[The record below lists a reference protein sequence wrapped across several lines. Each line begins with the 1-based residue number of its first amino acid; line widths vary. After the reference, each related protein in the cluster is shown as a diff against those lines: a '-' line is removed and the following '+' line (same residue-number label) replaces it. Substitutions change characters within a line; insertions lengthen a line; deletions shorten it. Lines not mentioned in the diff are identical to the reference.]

1 MKRIIT
7 LFLLLVFACS
17 LGAQVETR
25 GSDFWVTFGNNAN
38 APSNSVYLQLRIV
51 AKQAVTGRITFT
63 ENNKVVPFSI
73 SDNDAFNYTL
83 TQEDRAAS
91 YSLGTGISSKSIR
104 IQTDNDIP
112 VTVYA
117 FNTYAALAD
126 ATNLLPVPTLGSD
139 YYHLGRAAVNSNFT
153 DNYMVVAT
161 QDNTIVYENGSD
173 VAHLSKGQVYFRRAD
188 NMSQDLSGRHITS
201 NNPIAYFTA
210 HNYHQI
216 DGGGDNIFQQLT
228 SVETWGTKFIVP
240 VSLRGVELIRIVA
253 SHNNTKVTQTGAVL
267 PKTVTPAQQTYTLNA
282 GEFVELQISLA
293 NKGCYIESDKP
304 VQVCSY
310 MVGMNYNNGAVGN
323 GDESLVW
330 IPPVEQS
337 VQTALIAPFT
347 SDRLSSHYALIVTP
361 TATKEKTTIK
371 IGAGQTM
378 LLSSQNGTWYDN
390 PSSGMS
396 FYNLQLT
403 ESSASYLFDN
413 EEGLIVYGYGF
424 GSYISYYYMAASSIR
439 QLNPSFYINDVH
451 FQNANGQT
459 YCNGSFKFKA
469 ELNFPLSANPGHIKW
484 YVNGV
489 EEPTAQD
496 KIEWTKSSFPLKT
509 PQEIKLVVIGEDG
522 KQLTIKS
529 TITVV
534 DPKPLKI
541 TGDRFICPPAKSTVL
556 TAESGPTRYQ
566 WYYNGNPILGAI
578 ENTYTVT
585 SDKAGQYSVIGS
597 YGKCTSP
604 MSDTV
609 TVVDGCN
616 ATLNV
621 TYNGNGSNSGTVPTD
636 EKSPYVEDAEVT
648 VKGLGDLKRTD
659 ATFIGWSFTQ
669 KQGVITAKSDEPTDL
684 KKENDKFTIKT
695 DTTLYATW
703 AVDKKGPNGQGDNV
717 PDYLQNGVTYNGNGG
732 TGAAPTDNNL
742 YNANTQVEVKDSG
755 SLVRT
760 GAAFVGWS
768 FTQKELIKKASDLPS
783 DLKTKGQNFTITQDT
798 TLFAVWGE
806 DKTGPNGTSDGIPDY
821 LQKGLTYNGNNQTS
835 GDAPVDNNRYN
846 SGTSVAV
853 KDSGT
858 MVRTEAV
865 FLGWSFAQKGLIT
878 QAADE
883 PADLKKTGAHFNI
896 TADTTLFAVWAIDKT
911 GPGGTPDGKPD
922 YSQAGVTYKGNDN
935 TGGTAPVDSKLYN
948 DNDDVKVLDK
958 GDLVRTDAVFLGW
971 LFEQK
976 PLITKKADVPATIY
990 QKDATF
996 KYSAN
1001 QKTLFALWGED
1012 KTGPNGTSDGIADY
1026 LQNGVTYNGNN
1037 QSSGAAP
1044 VDANR
1049 YNNGENVTVK
1059 DSGSLVRT
1067 QAVFIGWS
1075 FTQKPVITKAADEP
1089 ADLKKKGA
1097 TFTSTSDTT
1106 LYAVWAIDKTG
1117 PNGTPDGKPDY
1128 SQDGVTYDGNGHT
1141 EGAAPT
1147 DNSLYNDNDEVTA
1160 KDKGTLK
1167 RTEAVFIGWLF
1178 NSHALVTKAADVPTG
1193 LKQAGDKFNYSST
1206 TNKLY
1211 AIWGQDKTGP
1221 NGNSDNIPDYLQKG
1235 VTYDGNE
1242 NSTGTAPTDNKR
1254 YNNNDAVTVLGK
1266 DDLTRD
1272 KAAFVG
1278 WSFGKKSLLTTKA
1291 EHDAVTDLKKEHE
1304 TFTIT
1309 TDTTLFAVWGKDETG
1324 PAGQS
1329 DDVPDYLQNGVT
1341 YDGNGGTGAAPT
1353 DANRYDNNATV
1364 TVKGKEQL
1372 TRNQA
1377 VFIGWSFGVHPLVE
1391 TSAAQ
1396 SAITDLK
1403 QPGGTFAI
1411 TADTTLYAVWAVD
1424 KTGPSGTPDGKPDY
1438 SQDGVTYH
1446 ANGASGTAPQDANLY
1461 NNDDQVTIKDK
1472 GDLTL
1477 NQTVFIG
1484 WHTSGVSI
1492 VTTASAVPADMK
1504 QPNQQVSYSSAL
1516 ANLYAVWGE
1525 DKTGPN
1531 GQSDNVPDYLQKGV
1545 TYDANG
1551 ATGTVPTDPNRYQ
1564 DSTMVTVKD
1573 KGNLALSGTMFIG
1586 WTFQSSDPSRITT
1599 EAQADAVK
1607 DHLIQPGAKFLIRN
1621 DVTLYAV
1628 WADDANGN
1636 GIPDY
1641 EEIQVTWHPG
1651 VMLNKAGAPKNRP
1664 VSKKRPVT
1672 FTTQDFAMRG
1682 YVLIGWSAQRK
1693 PILRTLA
1700 AEKQVNP
1707 LYLVGHT
1714 RTLTPP
1720 GPYTF
1725 YAVWA
1730 IDANNNGSP
1739 DYADNRNEI
1748 QTRRASLLRGT
1759 SEDQIDQSESQLEAA
1774 AIRVWAH
1781 EGVLYI
1787 ESDRRARAEVYTRSG
1802 ALYKRIDVA
1811 EGQTR
1816 EPLAEGFYVVVIDGK
1831 THKVV
1836 VK

>member
-1 MKRIIT
+1 M
-7 LFLLLVFACS
+7 
-17 LGAQVETR
+17 
-25 GSDFWVTFGNNAN
+25 
-38 APSNSVYLQLRIV
+38 
-51 AKQAVTGRITFT
+51 
-63 ENNKVVPFSI
+63 
-73 SDNDAFNYTL
+73 
-83 TQEDRAAS
+83 
-91 YSLGTGISSKSIR
+91 
-104 IQTDNDIP
+104 
-112 VTVYA
+112 
-117 FNTYAALAD
+117 
-126 ATNLLPVPTLGSD
+126 
-139 YYHLGRAAVNSNFT
+139 
-153 DNYMVVAT
+153 
-161 QDNTIVYENGSD
+161 
-173 VAHLSKGQVYFRRAD
+173 
-188 NMSQDLSGRHITS
+188 
-201 NNPIAYFTA
+201 
-210 HNYHQI
+210 
-216 DGGGDNIFQQLT
+216 
-228 SVETWGTKFIVP
+228 
-240 VSLRGVELIRIVA
+240 
-253 SHNNTKVTQTGAVL
+253 
-267 PKTVTPAQQTYTLNA
+267 
-282 GEFVELQISLA
+282 ELQISLA

-378 LLSSQNGTWYDN
+378 LLSSQGGTWYDN

-636 EKSPYVEDAEVT
+636 EKSPYVDNAEVT

-669 KQGVITAKSDEPTDL
+669 KGLITAKSDEPTDL

-703 AVDKKGPNGQGDNV
+703 AVDKKGPNGNGDNV

-732 TGAAPTDNNL
+732 TGAAPTDDNL

-865 FLGWSFAQKGLIT
+865 FLGWSFAQKPLIT

-1026 LQNGVTYNGNN
+1026 LQNGVTYNGNGGT
-1037 QSSGAAP
+1037 GAAP
-1044 VDANR
+1044 TDNNLYNANTQV
-1049 YNNGENVTVK
+1049 EVK

-1067 QAVFIGWS
+1067 GTAFVGWS
-1075 FTQKPVITKAADEP
+1075 FTQKELIKKASDLSS
-1089 ADLKKKGA
+1089 DLKTKGQN
-1097 TFTSTSDTT
+1097 FTITQDTT
-1106 LYAVWAIDKTG
+1106 FFAVWGEDKTG

-1128 SQDGVTYDGNGHT
+1128 SQDGVTYYANGGT
-1141 EGAAPT
+1141 GDAPT

-1160 KDKGTLK
+1160 KDKGTLAH
-1167 RTEAVFIGWLF
+1167 TEAVFIGWLF

-1242 NSTGTAPTDNKR
+1242 SSTGTAPTDNKR
-1254 YNNNDAVTVLGK
+1254 YNSNDTVTILGK
-1266 DDLTRD
+1266 NDLTRD

-1341 YDGNGGTGAAPT
+1341 YNGNGGTGAAPT

-1438 SQDGVTYH
+1438 SQEGVTYH

-1461 NNDDQVTIKDK
+1461 NNGDQVTIKDK

-1477 NQTVFIG
+1477 NQMVFIG
-1484 WHTSGVSI
+1484 WHTSSVSV

-1545 TYDANG
+1545 TYVGNG
-1551 ATGTVPTDPNRYQ
+1551 NDGGAVPVDNNRYN
-1564 DSTMVTVKD
+1564 DSTMVTVKG
-1573 KGNLALSGTMFIG
+1573 KGTLTRTKAAFIG
-1586 WTFQSSDPSRITT
+1586 WSFGTSSLITAKTDEPSDLMKPDTAIRITSDLT
-1599 EAQADAVK
+1599 F
-1607 DHLIQPGAKFLIRN
+1607 H
-1621 DVTLYAV
+1621 AV
-1628 WADDANGN
+1628 WAKDANQN

-1641 EEIQVTWHPG
+1641 DEVDITWHPG
-1651 VMLNKAGAPKNRP
+1651 VQARAGRQW
-1664 VSKKRPVT
+1664 VETVT
-1672 FTTQDFAMRG
+1672 KGDLRLTNSRFAIRG
-1682 YVLIGWSAQRK
+1682 YVLIGWSDRMK
-1693 PILRTLA
+1693 PLVTSQA
-1700 AEKQVNP
+1700 TEDKVTP
-1707 LYLVGHT
+1707 LYKVGASLNVIEN
-1714 RTLTPP
+1714 RKL
-1720 GPYTF
+1720 F
-1725 YAVWA
+1725 AVWA
-1730 IDANNNGSP
+1730 IDKNNDGSP
-1739 DYADNRNEI
+1739 DYRDGTNKLESG
-1748 QTRRASLLRGT
+1748 RASLLRGT
-1759 SEDQIDQSESQLEAA
+1759 SEDQIDQTAPELEAA
-1774 AIRVWAH
+1774 SIRVWAH

-1831 THKVV
+1831 TYKVV
-1836 VK
+1836 VR

>member
-1 MKRIIT
+1 
-7 LFLLLVFACS
+7 
-17 LGAQVETR
+17 
-25 GSDFWVTFGNNAN
+25 
-38 APSNSVYLQLRIV
+38 
-51 AKQAVTGRITFT
+51 
-63 ENNKVVPFSI
+63 
-73 SDNDAFNYTL
+73 
-83 TQEDRAAS
+83 
-91 YSLGTGISSKSIR
+91 
-104 IQTDNDIP
+104 
-112 VTVYA
+112 
-117 FNTYAALAD
+117 
-126 ATNLLPVPTLGSD
+126 
-139 YYHLGRAAVNSNFT
+139 
-153 DNYMVVAT
+153 MVVAT
-161 QDNTIVYENGSD
+161 QDNTIVYENGKD

-240 VSLRGVELIRIVA
+240 VSLREVELIRIVA

-267 PKTVTPAQQTYTLNA
+267 PKTATPAQQTYTLNA

-293 NKGCYIESDKP
+293 NKGGYIESDKP

-378 LLSSQNGTWYDN
+378 LLSSQGGTWYDN

-541 TGDRFICPPAKSTVL
+541 TGDRFICPPAKNTVL

-616 ATLNV
+616 ATLDV

-636 EKSPYVEDAEVT
+636 EKSPYVDDAEVT
-648 VKGLGDLKRTD
+648 VKGLGYLKRTD

-717 PDYLQNGVTYNGNGG
+717 PDYLQNGVTYNGNHS
-732 TGAAPTDNNL
+732 TSGAAPTDDNL

-755 SLVRT
+755 SLVCT

-768 FTQKELIKKASDLPS
+768 FTQKELIKKASDLSS

-806 DKTGPNGTSDGIPDY
+806 DKTGPNGT
-821 LQKGLTYNGNNQTS
+821 
-835 GDAPVDNNRYN
+835 
-846 SGTSVAV
+846 
-853 KDSGT
+853 
-858 MVRTEAV
+858 
-865 FLGWSFAQKGLIT
+865 
-878 QAADE
+878 
-883 PADLKKTGAHFNI
+883 
-896 TADTTLFAVWAIDKT
+896 
-911 GPGGTPDGKPD
+911 
-922 YSQAGVTYKGNDN
+922 
-935 TGGTAPVDSKLYN
+935 
-948 DNDDVKVLDK
+948 
-958 GDLVRTDAVFLGW
+958 
-971 LFEQK
+971 
-976 PLITKKADVPATIY
+976 
-990 QKDATF
+990 
-996 KYSAN
+996 
-1001 QKTLFALWGED
+1001 
-1012 KTGPNGTSDGIADY
+1012 
-1026 LQNGVTYNGNN
+1026 
-1037 QSSGAAP
+1037 
-1044 VDANR
+1044 
-1049 YNNGENVTVK
+1049 
-1059 DSGSLVRT
+1059 
-1067 QAVFIGWS
+1067 
-1075 FTQKPVITKAADEP
+1075 
-1089 ADLKKKGA
+1089 
-1097 TFTSTSDTT
+1097 
-1106 LYAVWAIDKTG
+1106 
-1117 PNGTPDGKPDY
+1117 PDGKPDY
-1128 SQDGVTYDGNGHT
+1128 SQDGVTYYANGGT
-1141 EGAAPT
+1141 GDAPT
-1147 DNSLYNDNDEVTA
+1147 DNSLYNDNEEVTA
-1160 KDKGTLK
+1160 KDKGTLAY
-1167 RTEAVFIGWLF
+1167 TEAVFIGWLF

-1221 NGNSDNIPDYLQKG
+1221 NGGADGIADYLQKG

-1266 DDLTRD
+1266 NNLTRD

-1291 EHDAVTDLKKEHE
+1291 EHDAVTDLKKENE

-1329 DDVPDYLQNGVT
+1329 DDVPDYLQMGVT
-1341 YDGNGGTGAAPT
+1341 YNGNGGTGAAPT

-1461 NNDDQVTIKDK
+1461 NNGDQVTIKDK

-1492 VTTASAVPADMK
+1492 VTTASAVPADLK

-1545 TYDANG
+1545 TYVGNG
-1551 ATGTVPTDPNRYQ
+1551 NDGGVAPVDNNRYN
-1564 DSTMVTVKD
+1564 DSTMVTVKG
-1573 KGNLALSGTMFIG
+1573 KGTLTRTQAAFIG
-1586 WTFQSSDPSRITT
+1586 WSFGTSGLITAKADEPSDLMKPDTAIRITSDLT
-1599 EAQADAVK
+1599 F
-1607 DHLIQPGAKFLIRN
+1607 H
-1621 DVTLYAV
+1621 AV
-1628 WADDANGN
+1628 WAKDANQN

-1641 EEIQVTWHPG
+1641 DEVFVTWNPG
-1651 VMLNKAGAPKNRP
+1651 AQPRAGKQRTEP
-1664 VSKKRPVT
+1664 VSKGTLQFKANG
-1672 FTTQDFAMRG
+1672 FAIRG
-1682 YVLIGWSAQRK
+1682 YVLLGWSEQKK
-1693 PILRTLA
+1693 PVVTSQA
-1700 AEKQVNP
+1700 AENSLSNFHRLGSQYDIQEDKK
-1707 LYLVGHT
+1707 
-1714 RTLTPP
+1714 
-1720 GPYTF
+1720 F
-1725 YAVWA
+1725 FAVWA
-1730 IDANNNGSP
+1730 IDKDNNGSP
-1739 DYADNRNEI
+1739 DYNNARVEKRS
-1748 QTRRASLLRGT
+1748 QLRIL
-1759 SEDQIDQSESQLEAA
+1759 SEDQIDQTAPQLEAA

-1787 ESDRRARAEVYTRSG
+1787 ESDRRTRAEVYTRSG

-1836 VK
+1836 VR

>member
-1 MKRIIT
+1 
-7 LFLLLVFACS
+7 
-17 LGAQVETR
+17 
-25 GSDFWVTFGNNAN
+25 
-38 APSNSVYLQLRIV
+38 
-51 AKQAVTGRITFT
+51 
-63 ENNKVVPFSI
+63 
-73 SDNDAFNYTL
+73 
-83 TQEDRAAS
+83 
-91 YSLGTGISSKSIR
+91 
-104 IQTDNDIP
+104 
-112 VTVYA
+112 
-117 FNTYAALAD
+117 
-126 ATNLLPVPTLGSD
+126 
-139 YYHLGRAAVNSNFT
+139 
-153 DNYMVVAT
+153 MVVAT
-161 QDNTIVYENGSD
+161 QDNTIVYENGND

-240 VSLRGVELIRIVA
+240 VSLREVELIRIVA

-267 PKTVTPAQQTYTLNA
+267 PKTATPAQQTYTLNA

-293 NKGCYIESDKP
+293 NKGGYIESDKP

-323 GDESLVW
+323 GDELLVW

-378 LLSSQNGTWYDN
+378 LLSSQGGTWYDN

-541 TGDRFICPPAKSTVL
+541 TGDRFICPPAKNTVL

-717 PDYLQNGVTYNGNGG
+717 PDYLQNGVTYNGNHS
-732 TGAAPTDNNL
+732 TSGAAPTDDNL

-755 SLVRT
+755 SLVCT

-806 DKTGPNGTSDGIPDY
+806 DKTGPNGT
-821 LQKGLTYNGNNQTS
+821 
-835 GDAPVDNNRYN
+835 
-846 SGTSVAV
+846 
-853 KDSGT
+853 
-858 MVRTEAV
+858 
-865 FLGWSFAQKGLIT
+865 
-878 QAADE
+878 
-883 PADLKKTGAHFNI
+883 
-896 TADTTLFAVWAIDKT
+896 
-911 GPGGTPDGKPD
+911 
-922 YSQAGVTYKGNDN
+922 
-935 TGGTAPVDSKLYN
+935 
-948 DNDDVKVLDK
+948 
-958 GDLVRTDAVFLGW
+958 
-971 LFEQK
+971 
-976 PLITKKADVPATIY
+976 
-990 QKDATF
+990 
-996 KYSAN
+996 
-1001 QKTLFALWGED
+1001 
-1012 KTGPNGTSDGIADY
+1012 
-1026 LQNGVTYNGNN
+1026 
-1037 QSSGAAP
+1037 
-1044 VDANR
+1044 
-1049 YNNGENVTVK
+1049 
-1059 DSGSLVRT
+1059 
-1067 QAVFIGWS
+1067 
-1075 FTQKPVITKAADEP
+1075 
-1089 ADLKKKGA
+1089 
-1097 TFTSTSDTT
+1097 
-1106 LYAVWAIDKTG
+1106 
-1117 PNGTPDGKPDY
+1117 PDGKPDY
-1128 SQDGVTYDGNGHT
+1128 SQDGVTYYANGGT
-1141 EGAAPT
+1141 GDAPT

-1160 KDKGTLK
+1160 KDKGTLAH
-1167 RTEAVFIGWLF
+1167 TEAVFIGWLF

-1221 NGNSDNIPDYLQKG
+1221 NGGSDGIADYLQKG

-1254 YNNNDAVTVLGK
+1254 YNSNDVVTVLGK
-1266 DDLTRD
+1266 NDLTRD

-1278 WSFGKKSLLTTKA
+1278 WSFGKKALLTTKV
-1291 EHDAVTDLKKEHE
+1291 EHDAVTDLKKENE

-1329 DDVPDYLQNGVT
+1329 DDVPDYLQMGVT
-1341 YDGNGGTGAAPT
+1341 YNGNGGTGAAPT

-1461 NNDDQVTIKDK
+1461 NNGDQVTIKDK

-1492 VTTASAVPADMK
+1492 VTTASAVPADLK

-1545 TYDANG
+1545 TYVGNG
-1551 ATGTVPTDPNRYQ
+1551 NDGGTAPVDNNRYN
-1564 DSTMVTVKD
+1564 DSTMVTVKG
-1573 KGNLALSGTMFIG
+1573 KGTLTRTQAAFIG
-1586 WTFQSSDPSRITT
+1586 WSFSTSGLITAKTDEPSDLMKPDTAIRITSDLT
-1599 EAQADAVK
+1599 F
-1607 DHLIQPGAKFLIRN
+1607 H
-1621 DVTLYAV
+1621 AV
-1628 WADDANGN
+1628 WAEDKNNNGVA
-1636 GIPDY
+1636 DY
-1641 EEIQVTWHPG
+1641 DEVDITWHPG
-1651 VMLNKAGAPKNRP
+1651 VQVRAGRPKVET
-1664 VSKKRPVT
+1664 VSKGDLLLTSKG
-1672 FTTQDFAMRG
+1672 FAVNG
-1682 YVLIGWSAQRK
+1682 YVLIGWSPRRNRVVMSQ
-1693 PILRTLA
+1693 A
-1700 AEKQVNP
+1700 AENSLSP
-1707 LYLVGHT
+1707 LYKVGGHFT
-1714 RTLTPP
+1714 ASVNTTL
-1720 GPYTF
+1720 

-1730 IDANNNGSP
+1730 LDKNNDGIP
-1739 DYADNRNEI
+1739 DYRSGANQIRSG
-1748 QTRRASLLRGT
+1748 RASLLRGT
-1759 SEDQIDQSESQLEAA
+1759 SEDQIDQTESQLEAA
-1774 AIRVWAH
+1774 SIRVWAH

-1831 THKVV
+1831 THKVI

>member
-1 MKRIIT
+1 M
-7 LFLLLVFACS
+7 
-17 LGAQVETR
+17 
-25 GSDFWVTFGNNAN
+25 
-38 APSNSVYLQLRIV
+38 
-51 AKQAVTGRITFT
+51 
-63 ENNKVVPFSI
+63 
-73 SDNDAFNYTL
+73 
-83 TQEDRAAS
+83 
-91 YSLGTGISSKSIR
+91 
-104 IQTDNDIP
+104 
-112 VTVYA
+112 
-117 FNTYAALAD
+117 
-126 ATNLLPVPTLGSD
+126 
-139 YYHLGRAAVNSNFT
+139 
-153 DNYMVVAT
+153 
-161 QDNTIVYENGSD
+161 
-173 VAHLSKGQVYFRRAD
+173 
-188 NMSQDLSGRHITS
+188 
-201 NNPIAYFTA
+201 
-210 HNYHQI
+210 
-216 DGGGDNIFQQLT
+216 
-228 SVETWGTKFIVP
+228 
-240 VSLRGVELIRIVA
+240 
-253 SHNNTKVTQTGAVL
+253 
-267 PKTVTPAQQTYTLNA
+267 
-282 GEFVELQISLA
+282 ELQISLA

-378 LLSSQNGTWYDN
+378 LLSSQGGTWYDN

-489 EEPTAQD
+489 EEPAAQD

-541 TGDRFICPPAKSTVL
+541 TGDRFICPPAKNTVL

-616 ATLNV
+616 ATLDV

-717 PDYLQNGVTYNGNGG
+717 PDYLQNGVTYNGNHS
-732 TGAAPTDNNL
+732 TSGAAPTDDNL

-755 SLVRT
+755 SLVCT

-806 DKTGPNGTSDGIPDY
+806 DKTGPNGT
-821 LQKGLTYNGNNQTS
+821 
-835 GDAPVDNNRYN
+835 
-846 SGTSVAV
+846 
-853 KDSGT
+853 
-858 MVRTEAV
+858 
-865 FLGWSFAQKGLIT
+865 
-878 QAADE
+878 
-883 PADLKKTGAHFNI
+883 
-896 TADTTLFAVWAIDKT
+896 
-911 GPGGTPDGKPD
+911 
-922 YSQAGVTYKGNDN
+922 
-935 TGGTAPVDSKLYN
+935 
-948 DNDDVKVLDK
+948 
-958 GDLVRTDAVFLGW
+958 
-971 LFEQK
+971 
-976 PLITKKADVPATIY
+976 
-990 QKDATF
+990 
-996 KYSAN
+996 
-1001 QKTLFALWGED
+1001 
-1012 KTGPNGTSDGIADY
+1012 
-1026 LQNGVTYNGNN
+1026 
-1037 QSSGAAP
+1037 
-1044 VDANR
+1044 
-1049 YNNGENVTVK
+1049 
-1059 DSGSLVRT
+1059 
-1067 QAVFIGWS
+1067 
-1075 FTQKPVITKAADEP
+1075 
-1089 ADLKKKGA
+1089 
-1097 TFTSTSDTT
+1097 
-1106 LYAVWAIDKTG
+1106 
-1117 PNGTPDGKPDY
+1117 PDGKPDY
-1128 SQDGVTYDGNGHT
+1128 SQDGVTYYANGGT
-1141 EGAAPT
+1141 GDAPT

-1160 KDKGTLK
+1160 KDKGTLAH
-1167 RTEAVFIGWLF
+1167 TEAVFIGWLF
-1178 NSHALVTKAADVPTG
+1178 NSHSLVTKAADVPTG

-1221 NGNSDNIPDYLQKG
+1221 NGGADGIADYLQKG

-1266 DDLTRD
+1266 NNLTRD

-1291 EHDAVTDLKKEHE
+1291 EHDAVTDLKKENE

-1329 DDVPDYLQNGVT
+1329 DDVPDYLQMGVT
-1341 YDGNGGTGAAPT
+1341 YNGNGGTGAAPT

-1461 NNDDQVTIKDK
+1461 NNGDQVTIKDK

-1492 VTTASAVPADMK
+1492 VTTASAVPADLK

-1545 TYDANG
+1545 TYVGNG
-1551 ATGTVPTDPNRYQ
+1551 NDGGVAPVDNNRYN
-1564 DSTMVTVKD
+1564 DSTMVTVKG
-1573 KGNLALSGTMFIG
+1573 KGTLTRTQAAFIG
-1586 WTFQSSDPSRITT
+1586 WSFGTSGLITAKADEPSDLMKPDTAIRITSDLT
-1599 EAQADAVK
+1599 F
-1607 DHLIQPGAKFLIRN
+1607 H
-1621 DVTLYAV
+1621 AV
-1628 WADDANGN
+1628 WAKDANQN

-1641 EEIQVTWHPG
+1641 DEVFVTWNPG
-1651 VMLNKAGAPKNRP
+1651 AQPRAGKQRTEP
-1664 VSKKRPVT
+1664 VSKGTLQFKANG
-1672 FTTQDFAMRG
+1672 FAIRG
-1682 YVLIGWSAQRK
+1682 YVLLGWSEQKK
-1693 PILRTLA
+1693 PVVTSQA
-1700 AEKQVNP
+1700 AENSLSNFHRLGSQYDIQEDKK
-1707 LYLVGHT
+1707 
-1714 RTLTPP
+1714 
-1720 GPYTF
+1720 F
-1725 YAVWA
+1725 FAVWA
-1730 IDANNNGSP
+1730 IDKDNNGSP
-1739 DYADNRNEI
+1739 DYNNARVEKRS
-1748 QTRRASLLRGT
+1748 QLRIL
-1759 SEDQIDQSESQLEAA
+1759 SEDQIDQTAPQLEAA

-1787 ESDRRARAEVYTRSG
+1787 ESDRRTRAEVYTRSG

-1836 VK
+1836 VR

>member
-161 QDNTIVYENGSD
+161 QDNTIVYENGND

-228 SVETWGTKFIVP
+228 STETWGTKFIVP

-267 PKTVTPAQQTYTLNA
+267 PKTSTPAQQTYTLNA

-424 GSYISYYYMAASSIR
+424 GSYISYYYMAASSLR

-636 EKSPYVEDAEVT
+636 EKSPYVDDAEVT

-703 AVDKKGPNGQGDNV
+703 AVDKKGPNGNGDGV
-717 PDYLQNGVTYNGNGG
+717 PDYLQNGVSYNGNGG

-768 FTQKELIKKASDLPS
+768 FTQKELIKKASEVPS

-958 GDLVRTDAVFLGW
+958 GSLVRTDAVFLGW

-1059 DSGSLVRT
+1059 DSGSLART

-1097 TFTSTSDTT
+1097 TFASTSDTT

-1128 SQDGVTYDGNGHT
+1128 SQDGVTYYANGGT
-1141 EGAAPT
+1141 GDAPV

-1160 KDKGTLK
+1160 KDKGTLAH
-1167 RTEAVFIGWLF
+1167 TDAVFIGWLF

-1193 LKQAGDKFNYSST
+1193 LKQSGDKFNYSST

-1221 NGNSDNIPDYLQKG
+1221 NGGSDGIADYLQKG

-1254 YNNNDAVTVLGK
+1254 YNSNDAVTVLGK
-1266 DDLTRD
+1266 NDLTRD

-1278 WSFGKKSLLTTKA
+1278 WSFGKKALLTTKA
-1291 EHDAVTDLKKEHE
+1291 EHDAVTDLKKQSE

-1329 DDVPDYLQNGVT
+1329 DNVPDYLQNGVT
-1341 YDGNGGTGAAPT
+1341 YNGNGGTGAAPT

-1461 NNDDQVTIKDK
+1461 NNGDQVTIKDK

-1484 WHTSGVSI
+1484 WHTSVVSI
-1492 VTTASAVPADMK
+1492 VTTAANVPADMK

-1545 TYDANG
+1545 TYVGNG
-1551 ATGTVPTDPNRYQ
+1551 NDGGVAPVDNNRYN
-1564 DSTMVTVKD
+1564 DSTMVTVKG
-1573 KGNLALSGTMFIG
+1573 KGTLTRTQAAFIG
-1586 WTFQSSDPSRITT
+1586 WSFGTSGLITAKTDEPSDLMKPDTAIRITSDLT
-1599 EAQADAVK
+1599 FHAVWAEDKNNNGVADYDEVDITWHPGVQFRAGRPKVETVSKGDLLLTSKGFAVK
-1607 DHLIQPGAKFLIRN
+1607 DYVLIGWSPRRN
-1621 DVTLYAV
+1621 QVVMSQAAEKSLSPLYKVGGHFTASVNTTLYAV
-1628 WADDANGN
+1628 WARDINND

-1641 EEIQVTWHPG
+1641 SSGADQIRPG
-1651 VMLNKAGAPKNRP
+1651 
-1664 VSKKRPVT
+1664 
-1672 FTTQDFAMRG
+1672 
-1682 YVLIGWSAQRK
+1682 
-1693 PILRTLA
+1693 
-1700 AEKQVNP
+1700 
-1707 LYLVGHT
+1707 
-1714 RTLTPP
+1714 
-1720 GPYTF
+1720 
-1725 YAVWA
+1725 
-1730 IDANNNGSP
+1730 
-1739 DYADNRNEI
+1739 
-1748 QTRRASLLRGT
+1748 RASLLRGT

-1774 AIRVWAH
+1774 SIRVWAH

-1787 ESDRRARAEVYTRSG
+1787 ESDRRTRAEVYTRSG

-1831 THKVV
+1831 THKVIV
-1836 VK
+1836 R

>member
-1 MKRIIT
+1 
-7 LFLLLVFACS
+7 
-17 LGAQVETR
+17 
-25 GSDFWVTFGNNAN
+25 
-38 APSNSVYLQLRIV
+38 
-51 AKQAVTGRITFT
+51 
-63 ENNKVVPFSI
+63 
-73 SDNDAFNYTL
+73 
-83 TQEDRAAS
+83 
-91 YSLGTGISSKSIR
+91 
-104 IQTDNDIP
+104 
-112 VTVYA
+112 
-117 FNTYAALAD
+117 
-126 ATNLLPVPTLGSD
+126 
-139 YYHLGRAAVNSNFT
+139 
-153 DNYMVVAT
+153 
-161 QDNTIVYENGSD
+161 
-173 VAHLSKGQVYFRRAD
+173 
-188 NMSQDLSGRHITS
+188 
-201 NNPIAYFTA
+201 
-210 HNYHQI
+210 
-216 DGGGDNIFQQLT
+216 
-228 SVETWGTKFIVP
+228 
-240 VSLRGVELIRIVA
+240 
-253 SHNNTKVTQTGAVL
+253 
-267 PKTVTPAQQTYTLNA
+267 
-282 GEFVELQISLA
+282 
-293 NKGCYIESDKP
+293 
-304 VQVCSY
+304 
-310 MVGMNYNNGAVGN
+310 
-323 GDESLVW
+323 
-330 IPPVEQS
+330 
-337 VQTALIAPFT
+337 
-347 SDRLSSHYALIVTP
+347 
-361 TATKEKTTIK
+361 
-371 IGAGQTM
+371 
-378 LLSSQNGTWYDN
+378 
-390 PSSGMS
+390 
-396 FYNLQLT
+396 
-403 ESSASYLFDN
+403 
-413 EEGLIVYGYGF
+413 
-424 GSYISYYYMAASSIR
+424 
-439 QLNPSFYINDVH
+439 
-451 FQNANGQT
+451 
-459 YCNGSFKFKA
+459 
-469 ELNFPLSANPGHIKW
+469 
-484 YVNGV
+484 
-489 EEPTAQD
+489 
-496 KIEWTKSSFPLKT
+496 
-509 PQEIKLVVIGEDG
+509 
-522 KQLTIKS
+522 
-529 TITVV
+529 
-534 DPKPLKI
+534 
-541 TGDRFICPPAKSTVL
+541 
-556 TAESGPTRYQ
+556 
-566 WYYNGNPILGAI
+566 
-578 ENTYTVT
+578 
-585 SDKAGQYSVIGS
+585 
-597 YGKCTSP
+597 
-604 MSDTV
+604 
-609 TVVDGCN
+609 
-616 ATLNV
+616 
-621 TYNGNGSNSGTVPTD
+621 
-636 EKSPYVEDAEVT
+636 
-648 VKGLGDLKRTD
+648 
-659 ATFIGWSFTQ
+659 
-669 KQGVITAKSDEPTDL
+669 
-684 KKENDKFTIKT
+684 
-695 DTTLYATW
+695 
-703 AVDKKGPNGQGDNV
+703 
-717 PDYLQNGVTYNGNGG
+717 
-732 TGAAPTDNNL
+732 
-742 YNANTQVEVKDSG
+742 
-755 SLVRT
+755 
-760 GAAFVGWS
+760 
-768 FTQKELIKKASDLPS
+768 
-783 DLKTKGQNFTITQDT
+783 
-798 TLFAVWGE
+798 
-806 DKTGPNGTSDGIPDY
+806 
-821 LQKGLTYNGNNQTS
+821 
-835 GDAPVDNNRYN
+835 
-846 SGTSVAV
+846 
-853 KDSGT
+853 

-865 FLGWSFAQKGLIT
+865 FLGWSFAQKPLIT

-971 LFEQK
+971 LFEQN

-1012 KTGPNGTSDGIADY
+1012 KTGPNGQSDNVPDY

-1097 TFTSTSDTT
+1097 TFASTSDTT

-1128 SQDGVTYDGNGHT
+1128 SQDGVTYYANGGT
-1141 EGAAPT
+1141 GDAPT

-1160 KDKGTLK
+1160 KDKGTLAH
-1167 RTEAVFIGWLF
+1167 TEAVFIGWLF

-1254 YNNNDAVTVLGK
+1254 YNSNDAVTVLGK
-1266 DDLTRD
+1266 NDLTRD

-1424 KTGPSGTPDGKPDY
+1424 KTGPSGTPDGNPDY
-1438 SQDGVTYH
+1438 SQNGVTYH

-1461 NNDDQVTIKDK
+1461 NDDDQVTIKDK

-1484 WHTSGVSI
+1484 WHTSSVSI
-1492 VTTASAVPADMK
+1492 VTTAANVPADMK

-1693 PILRTLA
+1693 PILKTLA

-1730 IDANNNGSP
+1730 VDANNNGSP
-1739 DYADNRNEI
+1739 DYADNRSEV

-1759 SEDQIDQSESQLEAA
+1759 SEDQIDQTVPQLEAA
-1774 AIRVWAH
+1774 SIRVWAH

-1836 VK
+1836 VR

>member
-1 MKRIIT
+1 
-7 LFLLLVFACS
+7 
-17 LGAQVETR
+17 
-25 GSDFWVTFGNNAN
+25 
-38 APSNSVYLQLRIV
+38 
-51 AKQAVTGRITFT
+51 
-63 ENNKVVPFSI
+63 
-73 SDNDAFNYTL
+73 
-83 TQEDRAAS
+83 
-91 YSLGTGISSKSIR
+91 
-104 IQTDNDIP
+104 
-112 VTVYA
+112 
-117 FNTYAALAD
+117 
-126 ATNLLPVPTLGSD
+126 
-139 YYHLGRAAVNSNFT
+139 
-153 DNYMVVAT
+153 MVVAT
-161 QDNTIVYENGSD
+161 QDNTIVYENGKD

-240 VSLRGVELIRIVA
+240 VSLREVELIRIVA

-267 PKTVTPAQQTYTLNA
+267 PKTATPAQQTYTLNA

-293 NKGCYIESDKP
+293 NKGGYIESDKP

-378 LLSSQNGTWYDN
+378 LLSSQGGTWYDN

-541 TGDRFICPPAKSTVL
+541 TGDRFICPPAKNTVL

-616 ATLNV
+616 ATLDV

-717 PDYLQNGVTYNGNGG
+717 PDYLQNGVTYNGNHS
-732 TGAAPTDNNL
+732 TSGAAPTDDNL

-755 SLVRT
+755 SLVCT

-806 DKTGPNGTSDGIPDY
+806 DKTGPNGT
-821 LQKGLTYNGNNQTS
+821 
-835 GDAPVDNNRYN
+835 
-846 SGTSVAV
+846 
-853 KDSGT
+853 
-858 MVRTEAV
+858 
-865 FLGWSFAQKGLIT
+865 
-878 QAADE
+878 
-883 PADLKKTGAHFNI
+883 
-896 TADTTLFAVWAIDKT
+896 
-911 GPGGTPDGKPD
+911 
-922 YSQAGVTYKGNDN
+922 
-935 TGGTAPVDSKLYN
+935 
-948 DNDDVKVLDK
+948 
-958 GDLVRTDAVFLGW
+958 
-971 LFEQK
+971 
-976 PLITKKADVPATIY
+976 
-990 QKDATF
+990 
-996 KYSAN
+996 
-1001 QKTLFALWGED
+1001 
-1012 KTGPNGTSDGIADY
+1012 
-1026 LQNGVTYNGNN
+1026 
-1037 QSSGAAP
+1037 
-1044 VDANR
+1044 
-1049 YNNGENVTVK
+1049 
-1059 DSGSLVRT
+1059 
-1067 QAVFIGWS
+1067 
-1075 FTQKPVITKAADEP
+1075 
-1089 ADLKKKGA
+1089 
-1097 TFTSTSDTT
+1097 
-1106 LYAVWAIDKTG
+1106 
-1117 PNGTPDGKPDY
+1117 PDGKPDY
-1128 SQDGVTYDGNGHT
+1128 SQDGVTYYANGGT
-1141 EGAAPT
+1141 GDAPT

-1160 KDKGTLK
+1160 KDKGTLAH
-1167 RTEAVFIGWLF
+1167 TEAVFIGWLF
-1178 NSHALVTKAADVPTG
+1178 NSHSLVTKAADVPTG

-1221 NGNSDNIPDYLQKG
+1221 NGGADGIADYLQKG

-1266 DDLTRD
+1266 NNLTRD

-1291 EHDAVTDLKKEHE
+1291 EHDAVTDLKKENE

-1329 DDVPDYLQNGVT
+1329 DDVPDYLQMGVT
-1341 YDGNGGTGAAPT
+1341 YNGNGGTGAAPT

-1461 NNDDQVTIKDK
+1461 NNGDQVTIKDK

-1492 VTTASAVPADMK
+1492 VTTASAVPADLK

-1545 TYDANG
+1545 TYVGNG
-1551 ATGTVPTDPNRYQ
+1551 NDGGVAPVDNNRYN
-1564 DSTMVTVKD
+1564 DSTMVTVKG
-1573 KGNLALSGTMFIG
+1573 KGTLTRTQAAFIG
-1586 WTFQSSDPSRITT
+1586 WSFGTSGLITAKADEPSDLMKPDTAIRITSDLT
-1599 EAQADAVK
+1599 F
-1607 DHLIQPGAKFLIRN
+1607 H
-1621 DVTLYAV
+1621 AV
-1628 WADDANGN
+1628 WAKDANQN

-1641 EEIQVTWHPG
+1641 DEVFVTWNPG
-1651 VMLNKAGAPKNRP
+1651 AQPRAGKQRTEP
-1664 VSKKRPVT
+1664 VSKGTLQFKANG
-1672 FTTQDFAMRG
+1672 FAIRG
-1682 YVLIGWSAQRK
+1682 YVLLGWSEQKK
-1693 PILRTLA
+1693 PVVTSQA
-1700 AEKQVNP
+1700 AENSLSNFHRLGSQYDIQEDKK
-1707 LYLVGHT
+1707 
-1714 RTLTPP
+1714 
-1720 GPYTF
+1720 F
-1725 YAVWA
+1725 FAVWA
-1730 IDANNNGSP
+1730 IDKDNNGSP
-1739 DYADNRNEI
+1739 DYNNARVEKRS
-1748 QTRRASLLRGT
+1748 QLRIL
-1759 SEDQIDQSESQLEAA
+1759 SEDQIDQTAPQLEAA

-1787 ESDRRARAEVYTRSG
+1787 ESDRRTRAEVYTRSG

-1836 VK
+1836 VR